1 MRNPT
6 VGVMQFCPKEL
17 RPWDGFR
24 EEAHKGANGRIVA
37 LWTKEGNA
45 QIRADAKICDFSS
58 ERVKKWIR

>member
-6 VGVMQFCPKEL
+6 VGVMQFLPKGL
-17 RPWDGFR
+17 RSWDRLRG
-24 EEAHKGANGRIVA
+24 EAHKGANGRIVA

-45 QIRADAKICDFSS
+45 QISVYSTICDFSS

>member
-6 VGVMQFCPKEL
+6 VGVMQFLPEGLSPRDRL
-17 RPWDGFR
+17 RG
-24 EEAHKGANGRIVA
+24 EAHKGANGRIVA

-45 QIRADAKICDFSS
+45 QIRANATICDFSS